1 MVGSALVPT
10 LRSKGHE
17 VIPLVRSAPK
27 AGGAAI
33 RWDPLKGVE
42 DVAQLEG
49 VDTVV
54 HLAGENISEGRWTD
68 EKKARIRE
76 SRVTGTR
83 LLSEALA
90 QLKRKPHTLVSASAI
105 GYYGDRGAEIMREE
119 SAAGDDFLAGVCR
132 EWETA
137 TRAASLAGIR
147 VANLRFSIILSRNGG
162 ALAKMLLP
170 FQLGVGGRIGSGQQY
185 MSWVALDDVIGAIEH
200 ALTNEAL
207 RGAVNVVAPHPV
219 TNQEFTKTLGRVLA
233 RPTLFPVPAFAL
245 RLAFG
250 EMADALLLSSTRV
263 EPARL
268 KDTGYRFQYPELEG
282 ALRHVLQK

>member
-1 MVGSALVPT
+1 
-10 LRSKGHE
+10 
-17 VIPLVRSAPK
+17 
-27 AGGAAI
+27 
-33 RWDPLKGVE
+33 
-42 DVAQLEG
+42 
-49 VDTVV
+49 
-54 HLAGENISEGRWTD
+54 
-68 EKKARIRE
+68 
-76 SRVTGTR
+76 
-83 LLSEALA
+83 
-90 QLKRKPHTLVSASAI
+90 
-105 GYYGDRGAEIMREE
+105 MREE